1 MSALGRASAL
11 LAILFSSGCAQT
23 VSVELVFMFS
33 EDFDRTDQLA
43 LTVVPVREGVTCE
56 TLRQQAGGSIPGA
69 ELIVSIR
76 PVCDFNERFSI
87 DGVTEGPKFYLVHG
101 VDAAGTVVTSGCRQH
116 DVFADPTTVRIF
128 VAGTDLASMDGTDY
142 PTRSCP

>member
-1 MSALGRASAL
+1 MSALVRACAL
-11 LAILFSSGCAQT
+11 LALLCAGGCAQT

-33 EDFDRTDQLA
+33 EDFDRTEQLA
-43 LTVVPVREGVTCE
+43 LTVVPVSEGVTCE

-69 ELIVSIR
+69 ELDVSLR
-76 PVCDFNERFSI
+76 PVCDFNGRFSVE
-87 DGVTEGPKFYLVHG
+87 GVTEGPKFYLIHG
-101 VDAAGTVVTSGCRQH
+101 VDAAGMVVSSGCRQH

-128 VAGTDLASMDGTDY
+128 VAGTDLASMDPRDY